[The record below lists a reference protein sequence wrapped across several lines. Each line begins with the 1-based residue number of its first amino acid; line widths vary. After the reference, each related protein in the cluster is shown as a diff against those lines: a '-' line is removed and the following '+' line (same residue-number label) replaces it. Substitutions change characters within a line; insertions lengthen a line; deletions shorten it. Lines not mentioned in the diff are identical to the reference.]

1 MKEEQDH
8 NFDEEQFEKELHA
21 SHTLDFLIIV
31 AFVIASLLHEN
42 VVVSNIAVI
51 VADIF
56 VVGRI
61 IYTGKYRHFAKA
73 TANRDRSISL
83 MLNVVI
89 LFLSFWFIF
98 GR

>member
-1 MKEEQDH
+1 MKEEQNH
-8 NFDEEQFEKELHA
+8 NLEEQFEKELHT

-73 TANRDRSISL
+73 TANRDMGISL

-89 LFLSFWFIF
+89 LILSFWFIF